1 MTYSGLS
8 FFHTSNI
15 LVQVAQGNETGANVS
30 NHGQSGNQSQPRSPS
45 QSMPQGLQ
53 NPLAAATI
61 VPTLATPIPDSLNT
75 LSKFINRMEQALSQN
90 AYQPNHPS
98 VSTEGIPA
106 VELPSNGHGLL
117 SPTALAVVLRRTQRL
132 LSGPA
137 IDSLSHTAGRL
148 EEEEHTTNVTVRTQ
162 IQTEAM
168 QSGIAM
174 QHLGALLLELG
185 HTMLTLRI
193 GRSHVTELRDKL
205 SRVEEELETERKN
218 RADLEARQAASTVE
232 QARQAAFMR
241 QSGYVFPP
249 PPDPDS

>member
-193 GRSHVTELRDKL
+193 GRSH
-205 SRVEEELETERKN
+205 
-218 RADLEARQAASTVE
+218 
-232 QARQAAFMR
+232 
-241 QSGYVFPP
+241 
-249 PPDPDS
+249 